1 MAVTASELKK
11 LQREMQQLQKRVTKL
26 EMQKNSGRAP
36 SRKRVTRATP
46 RRLPRPQPLKSN
58 KEIIAFLKSK
68 GIIGEPTEQDKRLAA
83 EWRALSPQEKEE
95 VNQALRNIR
104 LDQTVA
110 ELIAEVRS

>member
-1 MAVTASELKK
+1 MAVTATELKK
-11 LQREMQQLQKRVTKL
+11 LQREMEQLQKRVAKL
-26 EMQKNSGRAP
+26 ETQKRSTRAG
-36 SRKRVTRATP
+36 SRKRVTHTMP
-46 RRLPRPQPLKSN
+46 RRPARTQSLKSN

-83 EWRALSPQEKEE
+83 EWRALSPQEQAE
-95 VNQALRNIR
+95 VNQELRNIR